1 MYAVH
6 PRPPS
11 PRGAAGPRNRGL
23 CGLPC
28 AAVFGLGSRSPRQAM
43 GRTQRNEGEKKI
55 KALEIWA
62 TQKSSLK
69 FRNIVVLS
77 WLKNHE
83 KSVDYLVN

>member
-43 GRTQRNEGEKKI
+43 GRTQRNEGE
-55 KALEIWA
+55 
-62 TQKSSLK
+62 
-69 FRNIVVLS
+69 
-77 WLKNHE
+77 E
-83 KSVDYLVN
+83 KSQSFGNLGHSEILPEIQEHCCFELVEKS